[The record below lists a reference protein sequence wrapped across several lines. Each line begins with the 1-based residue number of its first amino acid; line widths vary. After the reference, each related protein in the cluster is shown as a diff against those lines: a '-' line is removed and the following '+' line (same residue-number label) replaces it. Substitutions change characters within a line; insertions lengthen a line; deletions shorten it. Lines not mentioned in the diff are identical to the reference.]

1 MDDFESGHQV
11 LTEPQAQ
18 SQSQLSLAGD
28 CINAAFRNDKPVSM
42 MDLLLNDVMLA
53 QPQGPTRLPAEDVQ
67 HAFDQP
73 VCGAIAPLEPG
84 SQTPGVTV
92 GVALRLPQLTLPSEN
107 RSATASKCYP
117 RKVLNEVSAGTN
129 LMATSRSAVYF
140 AESNKAQGKRPKRG
154 TPRADK
160 VHECK
165 PCKKFFNSKK
175 DLHRH
180 LRSTKAHNARPVA
193 YCTCGKSVTRT
204 DAMRSHR
211 AYCQGTT
218 VETGAAQAAGD

>member
-1 MDDFESGHQV
+1 MEEIDAPDIARPWGTWRRLPFVGDRFVSPTVWTPHISR
-11 LTEPQAQ
+11 PSPSPNIA
-18 SQSQLSLAGD
+18 AGD

-42 MDLLLNDVMLA
+42 MDLL
-53 QPQGPTRLPAEDVQ
+53 PTRLPAEDVQ

-92 GVALRLPQLTLPSEN
+92 GRNGVQ
-107 RSATASKCYP
+107 CYP

-160 VHECK
+160 
-165 PCKKFFNSKK
+165 K

-193 YCTCGKSVTRT
+193 YY
-204 DAMRSHR
+204 AMRSHR

-218 VETGAAQAAGD
+218 VETGAAQAA

>member
-53 QPQGPTRLPAEDVQ
+53 QPQDLARQPVEDVQ

-84 SQTPGVTV
+84 SQTPDVTV
-92 GVALRLPQLTLPSEN
+92 GVALHLPPTIPPWDIQGM
-107 RSATASKCYP
+107 TASRCYP
-117 RKVLNEVSAGTN
+117 LKNLAEVSAGTT
-129 LMATSRSAVYF
+129 LTATSEAAAEDKQAPRRRRVRRTARANIPATELECGQCNRS
-140 AESNKAQGKRPKRG
+140 
-154 TPRADK
+154 
-160 VHECK
+160 
-165 PCKKFFNSKK
+165 FNCKK
-175 DLHRH
+175 DLRRH
-180 LRSTKAHNARPVA
+180 QRSTKAHGAPEVA
-193 YCTCGKSVTRT
+193 KCSCGKGVTRI
-204 DAMRSHR
+204 DAMKSHR
-211 AYCQGTT
+211 RFCRGTT
-218 VETGAAQAAGD
+218 LPPDGTTMGH